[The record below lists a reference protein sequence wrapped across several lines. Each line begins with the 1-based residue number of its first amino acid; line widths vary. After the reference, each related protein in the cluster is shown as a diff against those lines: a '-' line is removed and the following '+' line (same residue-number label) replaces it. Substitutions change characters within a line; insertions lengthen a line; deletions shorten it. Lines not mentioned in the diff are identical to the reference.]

1 LLPLV
6 LREALLEATNSS
18 AEYWDRVAHE
28 KRFSHPLQLDWLAS
42 YCNPDSRIL
51 DFGCGYGRTLGE
63 LATANYRNLVGSD
76 FSEAMLARARLE
88 SPQASLVRN
97 GSLSLP
103 FADNS
108 FDLVLL
114 FAVLTCIP
122 DSDEQRLLMKE
133 IARVLRPSAF
143 VYLSDVLI
151 NTDERNRL
159 RYEQDAKTY
168 GCYGVFKL
176 PEGVVVR
183 HHDKNWIEELTS
195 GFEKM
200 KYEPFTVTTM
210 NGNSSSA
217 FQYLGRIGESP
228 TSNVRGRV

>member
-1 LLPLV
+1 MLRSV

-18 AEYWDRVAHE
+18 VEYWDRVAHE
-28 KRFSHPLQLDWLAS
+28 KRFSHPLRLEWLAS
-42 YCNPDSRIL
+42 FCNSDSRIL

-63 LATANYRNLVGSD
+63 LASANYRNIVGSD
-76 FSEAMLARARLE
+76 FSEAMLARARVE

-97 GSLSLP
+97 DSLSLP

-108 FDLVLL
+108 FDVVLL

-122 DSDEQRLLMKE
+122 DSGEQRLLMKE
-133 IARVLRPSAF
+133 IARVLRPNAF
-143 VYLSDVLI
+143 IYLSDLLI

-159 RYEQDAKTY
+159 RYERDSKAH
-168 GCYGVFKL
+168 GCYGVFRL

-195 GFEKM
+195 PFEQV

-210 NGNSSSA
+210 NGNASNA
-217 FQYLGRIGESP
+217 FQYLGRKL
-228 TSNVRGRV
+228 